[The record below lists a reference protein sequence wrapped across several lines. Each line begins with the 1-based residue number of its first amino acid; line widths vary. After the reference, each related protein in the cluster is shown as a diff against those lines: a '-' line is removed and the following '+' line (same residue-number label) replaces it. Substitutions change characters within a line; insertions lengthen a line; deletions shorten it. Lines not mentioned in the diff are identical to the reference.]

1 MRDVM
6 RKVCASMMVHLSSKP
21 ALQKAIEPVLKRLLI
36 ECEVLEIPN
45 GATHDPAALVA
56 PRPNMRCQEP
66 KEGLSLLLPKKQRLE
81 IEKMDLPSMKY
92 EEPRK
97 GIWKNE
103 Q

>member
-45 GATHDPAALVA
+45 GATHDPAALLLHGGLA
-56 PRPNMRCQEP
+56 QTNMCQEP
-66 KEGLSLLLPKKQRLE
+66 KEGPSLLL
-81 IEKMDLPSMKY
+81 LPSLLM
-92 EEPRK
+92 
-97 GIWKNE
+97 
-103 Q
+103 